1 MDNILKSYSKE
12 TIDLFLQKKNYGV
25 IKNAEGYGEFTGPC
39 GNSMEIYLKIKNDKI
54 CDAKFETDGS
64 EATVIC
70 GSIVTSLSIGRKIQD
85 VMTITSQDILNKLG
99 GLPKKNEHCSFLAEN
114 TLKQALRNYLGMMY

>member
-1 MDNILKSYSKE
+1 MDDIRKSYSKE
-12 TIDLFLQKKNYGV
+12 AIDLFLQKKNYGV
-25 IKNAEGYGEFTGPC
+25 IKNAQGYGKFTGSC
-39 GNSMEIYLKIKNDKI
+39 GSIMEIFLNIEDNKI
-54 CDAKFETDGS
+54 CDAKFVTDGS

-99 GLPKKNEHCSFLAEN
+99 GSPKRNAHCSVLADN
-114 TLKQALRNYLGMMY
+114 AIKQALRNYLGIIY

>member
-1 MDNILKSYSKE
+1 MDDLRKSYSKE
-12 TIDLFLQKKNYGV
+12 AIDLFLQKKNYGV
-25 IKNAEGYGEFTGPC
+25 IKNAEGYGKFTGSC
-39 GNSMEIYLKIKNDKI
+39 GNSLEIYLKIKNDKI
-54 CDAKFETDGS
+54 CNATFETDGN

-85 VMTITSQDILNKLG
+85 VMTLTSQDILNTLG

-114 TLKQALRNYLGMMY
+114 TLKQALRNYLGMIY

>member
-1 MDNILKSYSKE
+1 MDDMRKFYSKE
-12 TIDLFLQKKNYGV
+12 AIDLFLQKKNYGV
-25 IKNAEGYGEFTGPC
+25 IKNVQGYGKFTGSC
-39 GNSMEIYLKIKNDKI
+39 GNSMEIYLKIKDDKI
-54 CDAKFETDGS
+54 CDAKFITDGS

-99 GLPKKNEHCSFLAEN
+99 GLPKKNEHCSVLAEN
-114 TLKQALRNYLGMMY
+114 AIKQALRNHLGMIY